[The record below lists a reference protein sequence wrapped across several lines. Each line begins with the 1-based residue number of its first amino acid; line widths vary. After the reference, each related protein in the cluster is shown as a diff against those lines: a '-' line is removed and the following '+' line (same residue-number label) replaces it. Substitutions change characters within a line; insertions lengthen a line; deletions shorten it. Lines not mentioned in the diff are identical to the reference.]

1 MPTSRTLWRLP
12 SAERSHRAP
21 RVARAYYDHV
31 VKRRGAAAS
40 RIEQVE
46 QLGIGFEGIEVI
58 EPPAAEASPDT
69 MRQIVSLR
77 MPDQLLARVE
87 EAAQARNVSPSSLMR
102 AFIAAGLDRS
112 YAAVREP
119 SDMAAELA
127 ELRHSIERL
136 AQRLER
142 SERAER
148 AE

>member
-1 MPTSRTLWRLP
+1 MPAVGGRGNP
-12 SAERSHRAP
+12 P
-21 RVARAYYDHV
+21 GVARAYYDLP

-46 QLGIGFEGIEVI
+46 QLGIGFEGIEVV
-58 EPPAAEASPDT
+58 EPASAEPSPDT

-87 EAAQARNVSPSSLMR
+87 EAAQARGVSPSSLMR

-112 YAAVREP
+112 YAAVRDP
-119 SDMAAELA
+119 SDMAAELT

-142 SERAER
+142 GDKPGRGG
-148 AE
+148 